1 LARSFDL
8 LAVLFKMA
16 KWFKKSDMPTPDPEK
31 KIPDPE
37 KKIREL
43 EKELKDKGDLAA
55 AVAKTPESYR
65 ANIKVRT
72 SPALNLFIFPFCVPP
87 PALMIMILLFFFAV
101 FGGEAVWL

>member
-1 LARSFDL
+1 MARSFDL

-16 KWFKKSDMPTPDPEK
+16 KRFKKSDTPTPDPEK

-43 EKELKDKGDLAA
+43 EKELKDKDDSAA
-55 AVAKTPESYR
+55 AVAKTLESYR

-72 SPALNLFIFPFCVPP
+72 LPALRLFIFPFCVPP
-87 PALMIMILLFFFAV
+87 SRAYAYDFVIFFAA
-101 FGGEAVWL
+101 FGAEAVWL